1 MLRKLDKIIYSS
13 HIDIFSSS
21 VLIFV
26 DRFNISLSNI
36 DFSNASFIN
45 INFLYINHQFNKIN
59 ISSINYLF
67 NQFINE
73 NIDNDYRFLIADED
87 NMRFICLRDNFKIF
101 YMRDYAG

>member
-73 NIDNDYRFLIADED
+73 NIDNDYQLIVTNGD
-87 NMRFICLRDNFKIF
+87 NRCRICLRGNFKIF
-101 YMRDYAG
+101 YVKDYAN